1 MMKTLLLLGVF
12 CMVLL
17 GTVCFAEPQVCG
29 SWTPAMVGGPVAQ
42 GNDLLAVRWIEGP
55 NMELTYNGQIIL
67 LSAYFYRGP
76 DFPNMTV
83 DPKEVKKVDA
93 IFLGHGHGDHMLQ
106 AAQIAKQTGA
116 KIYAQAITIDLL
128 KKAGEVPAGQLVT
141 VKDGDV
147 INFKGFKV
155 EAVHAYHSG
164 KDKPGDGERQY
175 DQITSPEVAAA
186 FGPFF
191 MAMIKR
197 SAEQEKWEA
206 NNPYRVS
213 PAFQASKDME
223 NDAFAYLFTFADD
236 FRFFYHDSSN
246 HAITKQMKDLMAK
259 IKSTD
264 IASIAY
270 AGTPA
275 RYAVPWN
282 MPETKLLNPRY
293 VIPNHHHPAYEMD
306 LIPYA
311 VEIRKQI
318 AGASLL
324 PLVPNQVA
332 CFNVKNHKLML
343 EGIILP

>member
-1 MMKTLLLLGVF
+1 MKTLLLLGVF
-12 CMVLL
+12 CMALM
-17 GTVCFAEPQVCG
+17 GTVCFAEQQVCG

-83 DPKEVKKVDA
+83 DPKDVKKADA

-164 KDKPGDGERQY
+164 KDKAGDGERQY

-206 NNPYRVS
+206 
-213 PAFQASKDME
+213 K
-223 NDAFAYLFTFADD
+223 
-236 FRFFYHDSSN
+236 
-246 HAITKQMKDLMAK
+246 
-259 IKSTD
+259 
-264 IASIAY
+264 
-270 AGTPA
+270 
-275 RYAVPWN
+275 
-282 MPETKLLNPRY
+282 
-293 VIPNHHHPAYEMD
+293 
-306 LIPYA
+306 
-311 VEIRKQI
+311 
-318 AGASLL
+318 
-324 PLVPNQVA
+324 
-332 CFNVKNHKLML
+332 
-343 EGIILP
+343 